1 MEGLGASLNSKNVI
15 ARRPPKLRF
24 AKAKRSGADASEN
37 WASEQ
42 EYFVAAKEV
51 CVKIKVWLI
60 GIFPRFHSTTS
71 RFYDIIRQTNG
82 VES

>member
-51 CVKIKVWLI
+51 CVKIKV
-60 GIFPRFHSTTS
+60 
-71 RFYDIIRQTNG
+71 
-82 VES
+82 